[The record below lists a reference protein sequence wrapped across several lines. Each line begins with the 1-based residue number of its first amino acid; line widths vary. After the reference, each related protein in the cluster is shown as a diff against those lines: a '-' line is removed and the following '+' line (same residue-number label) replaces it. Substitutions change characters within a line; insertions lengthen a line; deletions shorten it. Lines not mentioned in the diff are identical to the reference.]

1 MKKTKKHVNS
11 KVTVKG
17 RKKKWLCAT
26 MAAASGA
33 TGLPIEALKGA
44 KAAGSDAFE
53 ANGNVDCG
61 KLIKFLAKHPEI
73 LEAAGAQVNIR
84 IEEALTA
91 RAKRLMVEHDLKK
104 AEEKVLPLEEVKRD
118 GTRFVMELKRKAF
131 AMPKRL
137 AQIFALETD
146 AVTIEQKMKEELTEV
161 FADVSKNP
169 WTSLTCPKCQLLI
182 QS

>member
-1 MKKTKKHVNS
+1 
-11 KVTVKG
+11 
-17 RKKKWLCAT
+17 

-33 TGLPIEALKGA
+33 TGLPIEAIKEA
-44 KAAGSDAFE
+44 KSAGSPAFM
-53 ANGNVDCG
+53 ANGNVNCG
-61 KLIKFLAKHPEI
+61 ELIKFLAKHPEI
-73 LEAAGAQVNIR
+73 LEQAGAQVNVR
-84 IEEALTA
+84 AEEALTA
-91 RAKRLMVEHDLKK
+91 RAERLMVEHRLKV

-137 AQIFALETD
+137 AQVFALDTD
-146 AVTIEQKMKEELTEV
+146 AVTIEQKLKEELTEV

-169 WTSLTCPKCQLLI
+169 WTSLICPKCKVVI

>member
-1 MKKTKKHVNS
+1 MKKTKKH
-11 KVTVKG
+11 TRVKS
-17 RKKKWLCAT
+17 RKKWLVAT

-33 TGLPIEALKGA
+33 TGLSIEAIREA
-44 KAAGSDAFE
+44 KQAGSAAFM
-53 ANGNVDCG
+53 ANGNVNCG
-61 KLIKFLAKHPEI
+61 ELIKFLAKHPEI
-73 LEAAGAQVNIR
+73 LEQAGAQVNVR
-84 IEEALTA
+84 AEEALTA
-91 RAKRLMVEHDLKK
+91 RAERLMVEHRLKV

-146 AVTIEQKMKEELTEV
+146 AVNIEQKLKEELTEV

-169 WTSLTCPKCQLLI
+169 WTSLTCPKCQVLI

>member
-1 MKKTKKHVNS
+1 MKKSKKHNS
-11 KVTVKG
+11 ETK
-17 RKKKWLCAT
+17 RRKKWLVPT

-33 TGLPIEALKGA
+33 TGLPIDAIKEA
-44 KAAGSDAFE
+44 KASGSEAFHP
-53 ANGNVDCG
+53 NGNVDCG
-61 KLIKFLAKHPEI
+61 ELIKFLAKHPEI
-73 LEAAGAQVNIR
+73 LEQAGAQVNVR
-84 IEEALTA
+84 AEEALTA
-91 RAKRLMVEHDLKK
+91 RAERLMVEHRLKV

-146 AVTIEQKMKEELTEV
+146 AVNIEQKLKEELTEV

-169 WTSLTCPKCQLLI
+169 WTSLICPKCKSTI